1 MLSPSPASTRAKLL
15 TVSASGTYLPAR
27 PVNCAYNNT
36 NDPAYTGRA
45 WAAVLAYMLGDVKFL
60 YE

>member
-1 MLSPSPASTRAKLL
+1 MPRNVVFLPPGT
-15 TVSASGTYLPAR
+15 TFVSVSD
-27 PVNCAYNNT
+27 PVNCAYNNN
-36 NDPAYTGRA
+36 NDANYTGRS